1 MVALATELEIK
12 LSLEGGAAGDAERW
26 LARQSGDTS
35 PEAVALVNRYFDTPD
50 AELNR
55 ARAALRVRRAGARY
69 IQTLKTQGE
78 FVDGAH
84 RRQEWEWELPGP
96 ELDVGLL
103 AQTPLANRI
112 NLADLQVVFE
122 TNFQRKIWLLETP
135 AASVEAALDE
145 GVIAG
150 GGVDV
155 PLHEVEFEL
164 KVGASSCLLDWARA
178 LAEQVPVFLNLIS
191 KAEQGYYLAGLY
203 QPEMPPKGAGLS
215 VNDSLRALSV
225 SWLLDRPFPLAD
237 YDVARL
243 ESLSEARGVQD
254 LWQAVKTGLSQGRP
268 LRSLLDQ
275 TELGRWQ
282 LALASG

>member
-112 NLADLQVVFE
+112 NLADLHVVFE

-243 ESLSEARGVQD
+243 ESLSEARGGQD

>member
-112 NLADLQVVFE
+112 NLADLHVVFE

-164 KVGASSCLLDWARA
+164 KAGAPSCLLDWARA